1 MSRLEELI
9 QEYCPNGVEYKT
21 ISDISIVSIGEF
33 VHKNKQTPNGKYPVY
48 NGGISNTG
56 YYTEYNRTANKII
69 ISARGANAGFVN
81 RVFCNYWSGNS
92 CYSIEIIDEN
102 TNWNYVY
109 YWLKN
114 NERKLLDDQ
123 QKGGI
128 PAVSKKQVAKTIIA
142 LPPIPVQEEIVR
154 ILDCFT
160 QLTAE
165 LQAELALQKQRFS
178 YYKDIIIENIDKK
191 YYVPLSTI
199 AKQERGK
206 NKGQRI
212 TDAFSVTQKG
222 IIRTTDYFGENTKIT
237 SNNTSNYYILKP
249 GWFAY
254 SPSRINVGSFNYLR
268 VNHDVIISP
277 LNKVFSVDTDK
288 IVPEFL
294 YQYMTSTT
302 GFSKMLRFR
311 EGIEGT
317 GRWHLEFDDMA
328 KMEIPLIPVEKQNK
342 IIDALKNF
350 DVLCNDTLFGLPA
363 EIQARQKQYEYYRDK
378 LLTFPP
384 LS

>member
-9 QEYCPNGVEYKT
+9 QEYCPDGVTYYKLGDVA
-21 ISDISIVSIGEF
+21 SVER
-33 VHKNKQTPNGKYPVY
+33 GKRVVKDQLSQEKGYPVY
-48 NGGISNTG
+48 QNSLAIMGFHTESNYPANTTFVIGAGAAGEIG
-56 YYTEYNRTANKII
+56 YSEVDFWAADDCFPIVGK
-69 ISARGANAGFVN
+69 GKLVN
-81 RVFCNYWSGNS
+81 RYIYHVIKWKKPYLLSKVRKA
-92 CYSIEIIDEN
+92 SIPRLSRDYLVN
-102 TNWNYVY
+102 MV
-109 YWLKN
+109 
-114 NERKLLDDQ
+114 
-123 QKGGI
+123 I
-128 PAVSKKQVAKTIIA
+128 PV
-142 LPPIPVQEEIVR
+142 PPLPVQEEIVR
-154 ILDCFT
+154 ILDSFT

-178 YYKDIIIENIDKK
+178 YYKDIVIENIDKK

-384 LS
+384 LP

>member
-9 QEYCPNGVEYKT
+9 QEYCPDGVTYYKLGDVA
-21 ISDISIVSIGEF
+21 SVER
-33 VHKNKQTPNGKYPVY
+33 GKRVVKDQLSQEKGYPVY
-48 NGGISNTG
+48 QNSLAIMGFHTESNYPANTTFVIGAGAAGEIG
-56 YYTEYNRTANKII
+56 YSEVDFWAADDCFPIVGK
-69 ISARGANAGFVN
+69 GKLVN
-81 RVFCNYWSGNS
+81 RYIYHVIMWKKPYLLSKVRKA
-92 CYSIEIIDEN
+92 SIPRLSRDYLVN
-102 TNWNYVY
+102 MV
-109 YWLKN
+109 
-114 NERKLLDDQ
+114 
-123 QKGGI
+123 I
-128 PAVSKKQVAKTIIA
+128 PV
-142 LPPIPVQEEIVR
+142 PPLPVQEEIVR

-288 IVPEFL
+288 LVPEFL

-384 LS
+384 LP

>member
-9 QEYCPNGVEYKT
+9 QEYCPDGVTYYKLGDVA
-21 ISDISIVSIGEF
+21 SVER
-33 VHKNKQTPNGKYPVY
+33 GKRVIKDQLSQEKGYPVY
-48 NGGISNTG
+48 QNSLAIMGFHTESNYPANTTFVIGAGAAGEIG
-56 YYTEYNRTANKII
+56 YSEVDFWAADDCFPIVGK
-69 ISARGANAGFVN
+69 GKLVN
-81 RVFCNYWSGNS
+81 RYIYHVIMWKKPYLLSKVRKA
-92 CYSIEIIDEN
+92 SIPRLSRDYLVN
-102 TNWNYVY
+102 MV
-109 YWLKN
+109 
-114 NERKLLDDQ
+114 
-123 QKGGI
+123 I
-128 PAVSKKQVAKTIIA
+128 PV
-142 LPPIPVQEEIVR
+142 PPLPVQEEIVR

-384 LS
+384 LP